1 MYRFGEECPGV
12 LRVVAGMADRRFPL
26 LRRNGTRESLSDV
39 DTARIADTV
48 TQLHHRSKAT
58 LHDRLH
64 RVRMSLGLAVQAGLA
79 AGLSWFATHKLLGSG
94 QPVFAPISAV
104 GTLAVSVGQRFR
116 RTVELIIGVAV
127 GVAIGDLL
135 VYLLGTGPWQLG
147 LVVTAAILLTI
158 FAGGSVAIVIQAAA
172 TAVLIVTLSPSV
184 KNLEIPRFIEAL
196 VGGGIALLV
205 TAVLLPLN
213 PLRVLNRAARPALD
227 LLAAQLDVAADGLR
241 ERDREKTQ
249 KALDRLRN
257 NKGELTTFT
266 EAIEGAKETALL
278 SPARWHRRG
287 ELTHYAEAADPID
300 RAMRNSGTLIR
311 RAVTLIEDEEPVP
324 APMTAAIAHL
334 AEAVRLL
341 KREFA
346 QGEEPEQARERSLRA
361 VSEAG
366 RAYAEGVGFSGSV
379 VVAQVRT
386 TASDLLVASGV
397 SQEEANRLVR
407 QSFGEM
413 ERPGAPAGPEP
424 APKPPTA
431 PPVG

>member
-1 MYRFGEECPGV
+1 
-12 LRVVAGMADRRFPL
+12 MADRRFRL
-26 LRRNGTRESLSDV
+26 LRRDGMREKLADV

-48 TQLHHRSKAT
+48 AQLHRRSKAT

-64 RVRMSLGLAVQAGLA
+64 RVRMALALAVQAGLA
-79 AGLSWFATHKLLGSG
+79 AGLSWFASHDLLGNP

-116 RTVELIIGVAV
+116 RTAELIIGVAV
-127 GVAIGDLL
+127 GVAVGDLL
-135 VYLLGTGPWQLG
+135 VYFLGTGPWQLG

-184 KNLEIPRFIEAL
+184 ANLELPRFIDAL

-227 LLAAQLDVAADGLR
+227 LLAGQLDTAADALR
-241 ERDREKTQ
+241 ERDRERTQ

-257 NKGELTTFT
+257 NKPELATLT

-300 RAMRNSGTLIR
+300 RAMRNTGTLIR
-311 RAVTLIEDEEPVP
+311 RAVTMIEDEEPIP
-324 APMTAAIAHL
+324 EPMTDAVGHL

-346 QGEEPEQARERSLRA
+346 HGEEPEQARERCLRA

-386 TASDLLVASGV
+386 TASDLLVASGI

-424 APKPPTA
+424 AAKSPTA